1 VKFDL
6 KSKFKKLISKKH
18 SKKIIALIVIV
29 IIAGGYFGSKAVSS
43 SKNKVTQ
50 NTAKA
55 VKGDLNVMVTGS
67 GAIYS
72 SNEKKLYSKIGATV
86 SSVNYKA
93 GDVVKAGDVI
103 MSFDDSYDEGSSL
116 NVKAPFKGVV
126 TGITVND
133 GENVQS
139 NATVLTISDTSKFK
153 LQLTYNAVDAAK
165 IAVGQTANVYLTSFM
180 DSVSGTVTYVSNYAT
195 STTSGGLVKSV
206 EIRVNNPG
214 ALSSGISASAD
225 INTSSGVVSSTSTGE
240 LKYISQRTVTSSTGG
255 TVQNVLVH
263 ENQLVS
269 SGQLLMIM
277 KNDKYT
283 VVAPFDGTLTAVN
296 YKVGD
301 TVTAGAEVADIA
313 NPDQMQFD
321 VNVDELDISSI
332 ALGQTVN
339 ITLDAISSTSTT
351 PMVGE
356 VTKIAFTG
364 TSSSGVTTY
373 PVTVQINGDVSKL
386 KSGMNA
392 NAEIITSSLQGVLY
406 VPIEAVT
413 TTGSKSYVWVKQNTG
428 SNSASVQT
436 TSAQA
441 GISGSSN
448 KTQNSYYTGAVRKE
462 VTIDNNT
469 DTYIVIA
476 SGLSEGDIVVLPQTT
491 ASSSS
496 STKTSTNGMSTG
508 RISSGGMSSGG
519 GPGGM

>member
-1 VKFDL
+1 MKFDL
-6 KSKFKKLISKKH
+6 KGKCKKLMSKKH
-18 SKKIIALIVIV
+18 SKKILALIVVVIV
-29 IIAGGYFGSKAVSS
+29 AGGYFGSKAVLG

-50 NTAKA
+50 NTATA
-55 VKGDLNVMVTGS
+55 MKGDLNVTVTGS

-72 SNEKKLYSKIGATV
+72 SNERKLYSKIGATV

-93 GDVVKAGDVI
+93 GDTVKAGDVI
-103 MSFDDSYDEGSSL
+103 MSFDDSFDEGSSL
-116 NVKAPFKGVV
+116 NVTAPFKGVV

-139 NATVLTISDTSKFK
+139 NATVLTISDTTKFK
-153 LQLTYNAVDAAK
+153 LLLNYNAADAAK
-165 IAVGQTANVYLTSFM
+165 IAVGQTANVYLTSLM

-195 STTSGGLVKSV
+195 STTSGGLIKSV

-214 ALSSGISASAD
+214 ALSAGISASAD
-225 INTSSGVVSSTSTGE
+225 INTSSGVVSSTNTGE

-255 TVQNVLVH
+255 TVQKVLVH

-269 SGQLLMIM
+269 SGQQLLIM
-277 KNDKYT
+277 NNDKYT

-321 VNVDELDISSI
+321 INVDELDISSI
-332 ALGQTVN
+332 AVGQQVK

-351 PMVGE
+351 PMEGQ
-356 VTKIAFTG
+356 VTKVAFTG
-364 TSSSGVTTY
+364 TSSNGVTTY
-373 PVTVQINGDVSKL
+373 PVTIQISGDVSKL

-392 NAEIITSSLQGVLY
+392 NGEIITSSLKDVLY

-413 TTGSKSYVWVKQNTG
+413 TSGSKSYVWLKQSTG
-428 SNSASVQT
+428 SSQASGQG
-436 TSAQA
+436 TSSVAVS
-441 GISGSSN
+441 SGASK
-448 KTQNSYYTGAVRKE
+448 KTQDTYYSGAVRKE
-462 VTIDNNT
+462 VTIGENT

-476 SGLSEGDIVVLPQTT
+476 SGLNEGDTVVLPQTT
-491 ASSSS
+491 AASSS
-496 STKTSTNGMSTG
+496 STKTSTNGMNTG
-508 RISSGGMSSGG
+508 KISGGGMAPSG

>member
-1 VKFDL
+1 
-6 KSKFKKLISKKH
+6 
-18 SKKIIALIVIV
+18 
-29 IIAGGYFGSKAVSS
+29 
-43 SKNKVTQ
+43 
-50 NTAKA
+50 
-55 VKGDLNVMVTGS
+55 
-67 GAIYS
+67 
-72 SNEKKLYSKIGATV
+72 
-86 SSVNYKA
+86 
-93 GDVVKAGDVI
+93 
-103 MSFDDSYDEGSSL
+103 
-116 NVKAPFKGVV
+116 
-126 TGITVND
+126 
-133 GENVQS
+133 
-139 NATVLTISDTSKFK
+139 
-153 LQLTYNAVDAAK
+153 
-165 IAVGQTANVYLTSFM
+165 
-180 DSVSGTVTYVSNYAT
+180 
-195 STTSGGLVKSV
+195 
-206 EIRVNNPG
+206 
-214 ALSSGISASAD
+214 
-225 INTSSGVVSSTSTGE
+225 
-240 LKYISQRTVTSSTGG
+240 
-255 TVQNVLVH
+255 
-263 ENQLVS
+263 
-269 SGQLLMIM
+269 
-277 KNDKYT
+277 
-283 VVAPFDGTLTAVN
+283 
-296 YKVGD
+296 
-301 TVTAGAEVADIA
+301 
-313 NPDQMQFD
+313 
-321 VNVDELDISSI
+321 
-332 ALGQTVN
+332 VN

-519 GPGGM
+519 GLGGM